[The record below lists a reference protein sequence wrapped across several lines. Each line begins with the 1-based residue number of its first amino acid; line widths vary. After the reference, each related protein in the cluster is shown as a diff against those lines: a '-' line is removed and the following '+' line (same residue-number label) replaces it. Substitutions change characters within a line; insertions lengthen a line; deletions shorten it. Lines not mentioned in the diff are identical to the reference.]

1 MAEDYLSQLLTDMR
15 GQLSA
20 QGNKIDGLVLETA
33 KQSVELKA
41 IKEQTVKTNG
51 RVTRLE
57 QQQGLHTTDWKTL
70 AKNIGVVIGTAG
82 AIIAATLAA
91 FRSFTG

>member
-15 GQLSA
+15 SQLSA
-20 QGNKIDGLVLETA
+20 QGGKIDGLVAETA

-41 IKEQTVKTNG
+41 IKQQTIKTNG

-57 QQQGLHTTDWKTL
+57 QQQGIHQVDWKTL
-70 AKNIGVVIGTAG
+70 AKNIGVVIGTAA
-82 AIIAATLAA
+82 AIIAATIGA